1 MGAKIS
7 SLTDDFDACRRKRNL
22 IDYDN
27 SSVATETEAE
37 ELLKKAYEFSVLV
50 EKWVAVNHAIWKA
63 GL

>member
-1 MGAKIS
+1 
-7 SLTDDFDACRRKRNL
+7 L